1 MKVKIR
7 DYYMLWTSTRIDWQV
22 TTMKTR
28 LSEGPPKRSRLE
40 QESMAREWCMWT
52 SVNEDKGEERAEDD
66 KNERTEKYT
75 EEL

>member
-1 MKVKIR
+1 M
-7 DYYMLWTSTRIDWQV
+7 
-22 TTMKTR
+22 
-28 LSEGPPKRSRLE
+28 SERPPERSRLE

-75 EEL
+75 QGKWRVTAESQMAEISWLKRGWRTSAWS